1 MNKDLV
7 PKDAEPQPWPVYEK
21 PSEPSV
27 AILCGEYPNLAEF
40 IRDKENEL
48 EQIKAHY
55 NILRADLVEREARDL
70 YGGFQAAACYK
81 DLDTCRTIAN
91 ARLRGKCSGCEGRG
105 EVGGQ
110 FPDGSYQTD
119 PCPHCEGNGFVE
131 IPELPSGTESETHN
145 NQLADK
151 RS

>member
-1 MNKDLV
+1 MN
-7 PKDAEPQPWPVYEK
+7 Q
-21 PSEPSV
+21 PSV
-27 AILCGEYPNLAEF
+27 TELAASHPNLHEY
-40 IRDKENEL
+40 IKSL
-48 EQIKAHY
+48 EERLARITNHY
-55 NILRADLVEREARDL
+55 AIIRADLVEREARDL

-131 IPELPSGTESETHN
+131 IPELPSGIESVTHN
-145 NQLADK
+145 ADFRQPAAK
-151 RS
+151 DDLQH

>member
-1 MNKDLV
+1 MN
-7 PKDAEPQPWPVYEK
+7 Q
-21 PSEPSV
+21 PSV
-27 AILCGEYPNLAEF
+27 TELAASHPNLHEY
-40 IRDKENEL
+40 
-48 EQIKAHY
+48 IKSMEDRLARITNHY

-70 YGGFQAAACYK
+70 YGGFQAAANYK
-81 DLDTCRTIAN
+81 DLNTCRMIAN

-131 IPELPSGTESETHN
+131 IPELPSGTESGSHPMPGR
-145 NQLADK
+145 A
-151 RS
+151 RA

>member
-1 MNKDLV
+1 MNQL
-7 PKDAEPQPWPVYEK
+7 
-21 PSEPSV
+21 SV
-27 AILCGEYPNLAEF
+27 TELAASHPNLHEY
-40 IRDKENEL
+40 IKSL
-48 EQIKAHY
+48 EERLARITNHY
-55 NILRADLVEREARDL
+55 AIIRADLVEREARAL

-119 PCPHCEGNGFVE
+119 PCPHCQGNGFIE
-131 IPELPSGTESETHN
+131 IPELPSGTESVSHN
-145 NQLADK
+145 NRQQ
-151 RS
+151 RHMIIQNMH